1 MLKGQD
7 IVLLILLRLQP
18 GQSWNYQSLSHELGL
33 STSQCHQ
40 AIQRIR
46 SAGLLSLDKADPWH
60 VPEAN
65 CLELILH
72 GVKYFFPPEIGSQA
86 RGIPTAGSAPFIQ
99 KHFTPNKANTSAYVW
114 PDPEGN
120 LSGSSISPIHPCQ
133 LRFAPGKNKASS
145 FDTRLYEAMACIDL
159 LRVGRARERAWAAEE
174 LKKRLHVDK

>member
-7 IVLLILLRLQP
+7 IVLLILLRLRP
-18 GQSWNYQSLSHELGL
+18 SPLWSYQSLSHELGL
-33 STSQCHQ
+33 STSQCHL

-46 SAGLLSLDKADPWH
+46 SADLLSLDKANPWH

-99 KHFTPNKANTSAYVW
+99 MHFASNKANASAYVW
-114 PDPEGN
+114 PDPNGS
-120 LSGSSISPIHPCQ
+120 LSGSSLKPIHPCQ
-133 LRFAPGKNKASS
+133 MRFAPGKKKASS
-145 FDTRLYEAMACIDL
+145 FDTKLYEAMAYIDL
-159 LRVGRARERAWAAEE
+159 LRVGRARERAWASEE
-174 LKKRLHVDK
+174 LKKRLHGDK